1 MTRHKTPTGLAEHI
15 VGCHACGLP
24 HRADLN
30 AHGMVCTRCGAPLHF
45 RKPDSLTRTWA
56 LLIASYILIIPANL
70 MPVMKSN
77 TLSGSEDDTIIS
89 GVIYLWETGSQA
101 LAVILFMASVLIPI
115 TKLVTLTYLLISVR
129 RRSVWKPKVRTQMY
143 RTLEAVGRWSMIDIY
158 VAAMLTA
165 LVQFGSIMS
174 INVGAGAI
182 AFGAVVVLTMLAA
195 ESFDP
200 RLIWDAVD
208 QSDSVNEKALPREQH
223 VV

>member
-1 MTRHKTPTGLAEHI
+1 MNGPKMLTGAAAHV
-15 VGCHACGLP
+15 VGCHACGLT
-24 HRADLN
+24 HRAAAN
-30 AHGMVCTRCGAPLHF
+30 THGLVCRRCGVALHF
-45 RKPDSLTRTWA
+45 RKPDSLNRTWA

-70 MPVMKSN
+70 MPVMESN
-77 TLSGSEDDTIIS
+77 SLSGTEDDTIMS
-89 GVIYLWETGSQA
+89 GVIYLWVSGSQA
-101 LAVILFMASVLIPI
+101 LSMILFIASILIPI
-115 TKLVTLTYLLISVR
+115 TKLLALTYLLISVR

-143 RTLEAVGRWSMIDIY
+143 RILEAVGRWSMIDIY

-174 INVGAGAI
+174 INVGTGAI

-200 RLIWDAVD
+200 RLIWDAAD
-208 QSDSVNEKALPREQH
+208 QQEATNEISKEQH